1 MIERIQDLPNEV
13 LGFRAKD
20 TVTSA
25 DYKTIIIPAVEGML
39 SKKSK
44 VRFLYHLG
52 PEFSGFEAA
61 AMWEDTKIGFKHLA
75 SWEKIAVVTDVDW
88 IRAAMKLFGFMLPG
102 HIRVFHIGDF
112 DAACK
117 WLSE

>member
-1 MIERIQDLPNEV
+1 MIEPIPDLPENV
-13 LGFRAKD
+13 LGFRAKG
-20 TVTSA
+20 TITAA
-25 DYKTIIIPAVEGML
+25 DYKTVIIPAVEARL
-39 SKKSK
+39 SKQTK

-52 PEFSGFEAA
+52 PEFAGFDAA
-61 AMWEDTKIGFKHLA
+61 AMWEDAKIGFKHLA

-102 HIRVFHIGDF
+102 HVRVFHNGELS
-112 DAACK
+112 AARH